1 MGEKR
6 SRSLLVRVAI
16 MTMAAWSWTPAWALS
31 DTASVTVSADL
42 PQRAELDIIRDLN
55 SVGRE
60 DAGTVV
66 FDKTD
71 DTDGQANGDSN
82 FMYAPYRSEVRKN
95 WHLAKIL
102 SNGKKLTLTASVT
115 GAIAGTSTKLADILD
130 VFFGGFFE
138 TDGNSKGGKSGD
150 WELLSTFKRELQE
163 PFTGSAPFNYR
174 LRLRGVP
181 AGTYSGNITYTLV
194 AE

>member
-1 MGEKR
+1 MLLRGRWILVMGIVMSMTAVGP
-6 SRSLLVRVAI
+6 SRTV
-16 MTMAAWSWTPAWALS
+16 WGLS
-31 DTASVTVSADL
+31 DTESVTVSVSL
-42 PQRAELDIIRDLN
+42 PQRAELDIIRDVN
-55 SVGRE
+55 SVGRG
-60 DAGTVV
+60 DKGTVT

-71 DTDGQANGDSN
+71 DKDQTDGDPN
-82 FMYAPYRSEVRKN
+82 FMYAPYRSEVGKN

-102 SNGKKLTLTASVT
+102 SNGKKMTLTASVT
-115 GAIAGTSTKLADILD
+115 GTVGVSTKLADILD
-130 VFFGGFFE
+130 VFLGGFFE

-163 PFTGSAPFNYR
+163 PFTGSAPFSYR

-194 AE
+194 SE